1 MEFQTRFNNWVK
13 PRQVFDPESS
23 LTFQSMK
30 DETDINLIIKNYKA
44 TGKLPSI
51 KGDPMTVRYPQF
63 GDFTQITD
71 YADAV
76 QALNLAKE
84 AFSELPSAVR
94 RRFDNDPAKLVSF
107 IDDPANMQEAVD
119 LGLIEKPI
127 SVDPSQKPTDGGNI
141 TAGDVAKEVGTGASA

>member
-13 PRQVFDPESS
+13 PRKKFDPESS

-76 QALNLAKE
+76 QALNVAKD
-84 AFSELPSAVR
+84 AFSELPSVVR

-107 IDDPANMQEAVD
+107 IEDPANMQEAVN

-127 SVDPSQKPTDGGNI
+127 SVNPGQKPTDEVNTGETG
-141 TAGDVAKEVGTGASA
+141 VAKEVGTGASA

>member
-76 QALNLAKE
+76 HALNVAKD

-94 RRFDNDPAKLVSF
+94 RRFNNNPAELVSF
-107 IDDPANMQEAVD
+107 MDDPANMEEAVK

-127 SVDPSQKPTDGGNI
+127 SFNPSNKLAEGGNI
-141 TAGDVAKEVGTGASA
+141 TEGGVAKEAGTGASA

>member
-13 PRQVFDPESS
+13 PRKKFDPESS
-23 LTFQSMK
+23 LTFQSMR

-71 YADAV
+71 YSDAV
-76 QALNLAKE
+76 QALNVAKE
-84 AFSELPSAVR
+84 AFAELPSAVR

-107 IDDPANMQEAVD
+107 IEDPANIEEAVD

-127 SVDPSQKPTDGGNI
+127 SVNPGQKPADEGN
-141 TAGDVAKEVGTGASA
+141 TSGTGVAKEAGTGGNA